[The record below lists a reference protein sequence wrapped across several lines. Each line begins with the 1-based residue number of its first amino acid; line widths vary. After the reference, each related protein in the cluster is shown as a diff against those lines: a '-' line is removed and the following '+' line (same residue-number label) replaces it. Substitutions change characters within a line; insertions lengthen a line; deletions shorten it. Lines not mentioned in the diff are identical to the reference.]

1 MRLVLSIVLFCFFIL
16 MISVIKEINKIKL
29 EPDYQ
34 TKEKSVKD
42 KIKRTL

>member
-16 MISVIKEINKIKL
+16 IINVIKEVNKIKL

-34 TKEKSVKD
+34 TKEKSFKD